1 MSDLTIAIKLTP
13 YLREW
18 FIHENGGHYPVKL
31 IKNST
36 ESTIVEYFLKERP
49 ADAKS
54 IEDANCL
61 IYIPTYKNLD
71 VRKFNYLAPKAVNA
85 LESAIAN
92 RFKIQM
98 WKELHK
104 LENCYVDI
112 GNAICAYMED
122 HGISGVRGD
131 TNWESIRQ
139 MYYRM
144 RQAYKMKEG
153 EPKKVK
159 VS

>member
-1 MSDLTIAIKLTP
+1 M
-13 YLREW
+13 
-18 FIHENGGHYPVKL
+18 KL

-49 ADAKS
+49 TDAKS
-54 IEDANCL
+54 VEDANCL

-85 LESAIAN
+85 LESAILN

-144 RQAYKMKEG
+144 RQSYKMKEG

>member
-1 MSDLTIAIKLTP
+1 MSDFTIAIKLTP

-49 ADAKS
+49 TDAKS
-54 IEDANCL
+54 VEDANCL

-85 LESAIAN
+85 LESAILN

-144 RQAYKMKEG
+144 RQSYKMKEG

>member
-1 MSDLTIAIKLTP
+1 M
-13 YLREW
+13 
-18 FIHENGGHYPVKL
+18 KL

-71 VRKFNYLAPKAVNA
+71 VRKFNYLAPKAINA
-85 LESAIAN
+85 LESAILN